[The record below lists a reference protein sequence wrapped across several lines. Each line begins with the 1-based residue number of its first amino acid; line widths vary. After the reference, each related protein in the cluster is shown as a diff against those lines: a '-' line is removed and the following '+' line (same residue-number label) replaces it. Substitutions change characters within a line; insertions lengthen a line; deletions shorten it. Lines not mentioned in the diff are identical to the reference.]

1 MQNQD
6 VEVFF
11 DGQCPL
17 CRREIDWLRRMDS
30 QQRIAFTDISEPT
43 FSPSA
48 QGLSLSREALMGRIH
63 GRLRDGTIV
72 EGVEVF
78 RRLYGAVGWQRAVA
92 VSRWPGVRQALDVA
106 YDVFAKNRLWLTG
119 RGGKNVADGGCDTG
133 TCAVKRPA

>member
-48 QGLSLSREALMGRIH
+48 QGLSLSREAQIDRGGRP
-63 GRLRDGTIV
+63 D
-72 EGVEVF
+72 
-78 RRLYGAVGWQRAVA
+78 W
-92 VSRWPGVRQALDVA
+92 
-106 YDVFAKNRLWLTG
+106 AKNH
-119 RGGKNVADGGCDTG
+119 
-133 TCAVKRPA
+133 KRFFLRAKE